1 MQLES
6 DVNIKGDLGGAI
18 SVKFKEGQALS
29 NYCAKHIP
37 EYNPDRFEIMAIRFF
52 YGKESEV
59 TMYAIDKDRMEG
71 TNYSKDKMPVKKFK
85 LDVSFLKD
93 IIPLVEEC
101 NFTLTT
107 GNYPLVDMEVI
118 NK

>member
-6 DVNIKGDLGGAI
+6 DIQIKGDLGGAV
-18 SVKFKEGQALS
+18 SVKFKAGSAL
-29 NYCAKHIP
+29 NEYCARRIP
-37 EYNPDRFEIMAIRFF
+37 GYDPDRFEPMALRFF
-52 YGKESEV
+52 YGKETAV
-59 TMYAIDKDRMEG
+59 TLYAVDKDRLEG

-85 LDVSFLKD
+85 LNADFLKD
-93 IIPLVEEC
+93 ILPLVEEC

-107 GNYPLVDMEVI
+107 GNYPLMDMEVI